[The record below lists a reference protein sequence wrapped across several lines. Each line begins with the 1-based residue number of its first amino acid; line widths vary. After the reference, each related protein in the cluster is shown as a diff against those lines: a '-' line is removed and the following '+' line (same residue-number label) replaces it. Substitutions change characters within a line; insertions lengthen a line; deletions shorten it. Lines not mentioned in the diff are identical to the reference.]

1 MDVDDDVAVVWQSNK
16 KDGVVEVAV
25 VVVETYNV
33 VVLGCSQTKSAY
45 WAERECKAVLPPIA
59 TAFWAIKPE
68 LTTL

>member
-45 WAERECKAVLPPIA
+45 
-59 TAFWAIKPE
+59 
-68 LTTL
+68 